1 MKELG
6 WGYKHPLANA
16 WFRLMCY
23 LERVVISFLLLFLPF
38 LLLLLFLLLFLFL
51 PVSIFFF
58 GLFYGVFYFCNNNEV
73 KHIQRLFKG
82 EGRNVILRIWL
93 FEIIM
98 ILLLG
103 NCVTSGQLFNIYN
116 LQGLRIPSSSYERF
130 KCFVSKSL
138 DVTIAIGMW
147 ILH

>member
-23 LERVVISFLLLFLPF
+23 LESGHFFPPTLPSFPPPPALSFTFSISSRLHL
-38 LLLLLFLLLFLFL
+38 
-51 PVSIFFF
+51 FF

-73 KHIQRLFKG
+73 KHIQKLFKG